1 MHRDPTEFRQRFQR
15 WKNGE
20 QVYKDGIPHYE
31 DGKDVYNVGSHP
43 VFDDMV
49 VTPKGVQFPSLQNAV
64 KTKLEYDMLKDFGLF
79 DDDDNQQD
87 YLWYS
92 ILNNNSNPFYV
103 KPPRIY

>member
-1 MHRDPTEFRQRFQR
+1 MRKDPTEFRERFAR

-20 QVYKDGIPHYE
+20 QVYKAGLPHYE
-31 DGKDVYNVGSHP
+31 DGKDVTYDAGWLP
-43 VFDDMV
+43 EIV
-49 VTPKGVQFPSLQNAV
+49 VTPRHNNVPSLQNAV
-64 KTKLEYDMLKDFGLF
+64 KTKVEYDMLKDFGLF

-92 ILNNNSNPFYV
+92 MLNNNSNPFYI